1 MKKRTLIII
10 VGIVATAI
18 AVAGIAFFASYDRKK
33 WANTSA
39 EVVPWDVKIEEEKET
54 SKEDE
59 ILIPG
64 YVSMAMDANTREQ
77 TVSIGNPADNN
88 CLFIIVLKLL
98 DGTILYESEYLR
110 PGEGLK
116 KITIN
121 QELDSG
127 EYQAV
132 IEYKCYSIEDKSP
145 LNGGNVEFQLIVK

>member
-98 DGTILYESEYLR
+98 DGTILYESEYLK

>member
-18 AVAGIAFFASYDRKK
+18 AVAGIAFFASHDRKK
-33 WANTSA
+33 GANTSA

-98 DGTILYESEYLR
+98 DGTILYESEYLK